1 MRDEVKNYISFARC
15 RFRRYPHGFRG
26 FACTQFCTQ
35 TRCRGFLTGSGGLS
49 PPRGQVVGS
58 KLRMPGK
65 YNLARLPLAHRTRTQ
80 RLLLL
85 LLTANVSNKSGNLL
99 FAQSNP
105 QQYENVRFVH
115 SWCTVEVFPQSSCR
129 VRIKPYEGLRTI
141 ATVLAELKLKS
152 LKVSGP
158 PTCCWS

>member
-65 YNLARLPLAHRTRTQ
+65 YNLARLPWAHRTRLQ
-80 RLLLL
+80 QLHPS
-85 LLTANVSNKSGNLL
+85 LLTTNVSNKSGNLL
-99 FAQSNP
+99 FRQKEPEWN
-105 QQYENVRFVH
+105 ENVRFGH
-115 SWCTVEVFPQSSCR
+115 RLCTVEVFPQSSCR
-129 VRIKPYEGLRTI
+129 VRIKPYEGLRT
-141 ATVLAELKLKS
+141 
-152 LKVSGP
+152 
-158 PTCCWS
+158 